1 MPKALTPEQCRA
13 RANALEECAEHMG
26 LAWTDDICERE
37 QGDALSRRLRAECAH
52 YRALALAREFGNP
65 LLARQ
70 F

>member
-13 RANALEECAEHMG
+13 RARALEAAATHLLYWTRDPAE
-26 LAWTDDICERE
+26 IE
-37 QGDALSRRLRAECAH
+37 QGDVIYRQLAAECKR

-65 LLARQ
+65 LLARK